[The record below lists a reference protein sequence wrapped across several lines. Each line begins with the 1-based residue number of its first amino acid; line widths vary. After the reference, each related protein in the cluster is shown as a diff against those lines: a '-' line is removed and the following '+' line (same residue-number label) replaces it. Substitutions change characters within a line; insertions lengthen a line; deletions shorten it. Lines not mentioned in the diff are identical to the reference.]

1 MRSPHRPALLLAVLA
16 LAALAAAPGAP
27 LTADAAGPPV
37 YDADADGAPDTTD
50 TTPAPV
56 YADWEWAP
64 AADAPIHPGTQTVTD
79 GAQCTA
85 NFVFVRT
92 DVVDGVEYL
101 VDVLLGTAAH
111 CISDASGPDECE
123 DEALPIG
130 TPTEVDGATQP
141 AAAAYN
147 ATLSMQRVGE
157 DDPDTCHHNDVGM
170 IRLAFADWSRVN
182 PSIPHFGGPVG
193 VNTAGSP
200 QGEDIYSWG
209 NSGLRLGVE
218 QTSPKRGISLGDS
231 AGGWNHQVYMLTPGI
246 PGDSGSGLLDA
257 DGNAL
262 GILSTLTIAPTT
274 GSNNADD
281 VGRALDWARAHE
293 PVMAGLRL
301 ELGTEPFDASGYP
314 FLP

>member
-1 MRSPHRPALLLAVLA
+1 MPRSHRHPVLPLALLA
-16 LAALAAAPGAP
+16 LATLGAAPALQP
-27 LTADAAGPPV
+27 LEAAGPAV
-37 YDADADGAPDTTD
+37 YDADADGARDTGA

-56 YADWEWAP
+56 YADWAWAP
-64 AADAPIHPGTQTVTD
+64 ADSAPIRPGRQTVTD

-92 DVVDGVEYL
+92 EVVDGVEYL

-111 CISDASGPDECE
+111 CISSASGADECA

-130 TPTEVDGATQP
+130 TPTQVDGATRP

-157 DDPDTCHHNDVGM
+157 TDPDTCLHNDVGM

-182 PSIPHFGGPVG
+182 PSVPDFGGPVG
-193 VNTAGSP
+193 VNSAGSP
-200 QGEDIYSWG
+200 QGADVYSWG
-209 NSGLRLGVE
+209 NSSLRLGVE
-218 QTSPKRGISLGDS
+218 ETSPKRGVSLGDS
-231 AGGWNHQVYMLTPGI
+231 AGGWNHTFYTVTPGI

-257 DGNAL
+257 DGRAL
-262 GILSTLTIAPTT
+262 GILSTVAIAPFA

-281 VGRALDWARAHE
+281 VGRALAWAREHE
-293 PVMAGLRL
+293 PAMAGLRL
-301 ELGTEPFDASGYP
+301 EPGTEPFDPSGYP

>member
-1 MRSPHRPALLLAVLA
+1 MRRSHRPVLLLAVLA
-16 LAALAAAPGAP
+16 TAALGAAPTIAP
-27 LTADAAGPPV
+27 PAETAGPSV
-37 YDADADGAPDTTD
+37 YDADADGVQDTAA

-56 YADWEWAP
+56 YAEWEWAP
-64 AADAPIHPGTQTVTD
+64 ANGAPIHPGTQTVTD

-85 NFVFVRT
+85 DFVFVRT
-92 DVVDGVEYL
+92 EVVDGVEYL

-111 CISDASGPDECE
+111 CISDASGANECE

-130 TPTEVDGATQP
+130 TTTEVDGATQP

-157 DDPDTCHHNDVGM
+157 DDPDTCFHNDVGM

-182 PSIPHFGGPVG
+182 PSVPDFGGPVG
-193 VNTAGSP
+193 VNTDGSP
-200 QGEDIYSWG
+200 QGEDIYAWG
-209 NSGLRLGVE
+209 NSSARLGVE
-218 QTSPKRGISLGDS
+218 ETSPKRGVSLGDT
-231 AGGWNHQVYMLTPGI
+231 AGGWNHQVYMVTPGI

-257 DGNAL
+257 EGNAL
-262 GILSTLTIAPTT
+262 GILSTIALAPVT

-281 VGRALDWARAHE
+281 VGRALAWAREHE
-293 PVMAGLRL
+293 PAMAGLRL
-301 ELGTEPFDASGYP
+301 EPGTEPFDPSGYP